1 MRTIIDTKVVDMRF
15 NNAEFEK
22 NVSKTMST
30 LDKLKEKLNLNEAA
44 KGLDQIHL
52 AANRMNFAGLTNAI
66 DTIRTR
72 FSMMEVVGITAL
84 TKIANKALTAGGNIM
99 SALTVDPIKTG
110 FDEYE
115 TKINAI
121 QTIMSNTASK
131 GTTMDDVTA
140 TLEELN
146 KYADKTIYNFAEM
159 TRNIGTFTAAGI
171 GLEDSATSI
180 QGIANLAAA
189 SGSTSQQASTAMYQL
204 SQAMAAGTVKLM
216 DWNSVVNAGMGGEKF
231 QEALKATAREHGIAV
246 DSIIKKSGSFRE
258 SLQEGWIS
266 AEILNETLNKFTVKG
281 ATEYAKSMMQSGKWT
296 QAQADALIKEA
307 QAMEDAATKVKTFT
321 QLWSTLKESAQS
333 GWAQS
338 WELIIG
344 NFEEARDLLTNIS
357 DTIGGVINK
366 SAESR
371 NAMLKNWKDLGGRTH
386 LIDALKNTFEAIGT
400 IVKPIS
406 EAFRE
411 IFPPM
416 TANQLLKFT
425 EGLKN
430 LTARLKI
437 SDETAEKLKKTFK
450 GAFAVIDVCIT
461 VVKTLAKG
469 VFKLL
474 GNFTGLIGPILT
486 GASTLGEFASN
497 MRDSIEE
504 SNFFGKAIDKVVGF
518 LQNGIDKIKEFG
530 HEMKEGFKADG
541 YEGFVGFLKGLWEFL
556 SMIGDGIM
564 HTFGGIGQGLA
575 NMFGKGSFS
584 DLINSGVFTALLVD
598 IFKGSK
604 EESFLDKLTDRLV
617 GDGSALAGVTNILNS
632 VKDCFKAYQEQL
644 KAGTLMKIASAI
656 AILAASI
663 FVVSTI
669 DAEKLGTALGAMSVL
684 FAELLVSMALFSKMP
699 DLKGAWRAIPLML
712 GMSTALLL
720 LSTSMRII
728 GSLNFGEM
736 ITGLVGVA
744 GGMAVLIG
752 ALHLMPKQR
761 KFQNAAKAIRS
772 MSISLLIL
780 AGTLKIMASMSWEE
794 LGRGLTG
801 AVVGL
806 AALVGALRLMPKQRK
821 FENAS
826 KAIRSMSISLL
837 ILGGALKVM
846 ASMSWMELGRGLTG
860 AVVGLAA
867 LVGALRLMPKDMKE
881 RTNGMLKLATSLV
894 IMAGALKI
902 ISSISWEGIGKI
914 FTILAGSLASL
925 GIVMKMMKG
934 KEFEIT
940 GMLSFATG
948 LLILASALKVMG
960 SMSWEG
966 ILKSLLSLTVAFGIF
981 AAAATF
987 LAPISGSLLAVSGS
1001 FALFGLSAVLL
1012 GAGLAAVAAGIT
1024 LLGTALAAGA
1034 TGIVAGLTVLIT
1046 GILNLVPE
1054 IIQIISNT
1062 LIGLAV
1068 VIGEAAP
1075 TLVESLFKLLV
1086 EVMKSLAEYTPL
1098 FAGYLIDFVVG
1109 ILDVA
1114 TEKMPELVSAVSRFV
1129 QAFFGCIAD
1138 EISNFD
1144 GGNFLK
1150 GVIAVGLMTA
1160 VVKALAGVSGSIG
1173 PAMLGLLGIGAL
1185 LAELA
1190 IILALVGQLNKISGF
1205 ADGIVAAGDLL
1216 EKLGTAI
1223 GQFIGG
1229 LVGGIAQGFTNSLPA
1244 IATDLS
1250 NFMKEIQ
1257 PFVDGARDIDRDV
1270 IKGVGN
1276 LVAAI
1281 AAVTAAG
1288 FGTKIADFLTIG
1300 RTPIEKFAQQIV
1312 PLGKGIKAYGDE
1324 VAGVDTAAI
1333 SASSQAAKALADV
1346 ASIIPK
1352 SGGLANIITGSDSLL
1367 SFAIQLV
1374 PFGAA
1379 LKKYASQ
1386 VTGLDTNSIANSAS
1400 AAKALAEMADVIP
1413 NSGGMVAWFTGDNSL
1428 ASFANQ
1434 LPKLGAG
1441 LKGFSD
1447 ETAGIVPENIKAC
1460 SDAAK
1465 TLAEMMSIIPNT
1477 GGMVAWFTGENS
1489 VSRFKDDLT
1498 NLGKGLTSF
1507 SNETS
1512 GINPEGIVACSN
1524 AAKTLAEMFS
1534 VIPNEGGMVAW
1545 FTGENSVSRFADSLK
1560 SLGTGLKDF
1569 STETAEIVPE
1579 NIVAAS
1585 NAAKAL
1591 AEMTDTIPN
1600 EGGMKSWWSGNNSV
1614 AKFAGNLKPL
1624 GTGLKDFATAVI
1636 DINPENVTAAANAA
1650 KALAEMVSIIPNEG
1664 GMKAWF
1670 VGDNSM
1676 ATFADNLPTLGKG
1689 LKGFSDSVIDIKP
1702 ENVTAAANAAKALA
1716 EMADTTP
1723 KNTDKIISFGTNLV
1737 TFGNKLKAYFEN
1749 TTGIT
1754 AEAIKISKDA
1764 MDTVKTATSGFNA
1777 ELMSGVS
1784 EAIEKMVNALKTMS
1798 GVSVESVK
1806 GFTEAMAELG
1816 KVEVKTIAD
1825 SFNNAGTQLEEIGKN
1840 IITRIITGIRSK
1852 DTDMSTAGT
1861 DSATKLGEGLT
1872 ANNDKLNA
1880 SCETLVSK
1888 SAEKIKGYRKYFYDA
1903 GGYLVEGFAQG
1914 ISHDTWKAEAAAK
1927 VMAEAAETAARN
1939 ALKINSPSKIFEK
1952 IGSGI
1957 PEGFVNGI
1965 QTFGSSVKNSVKDM
1979 GGSAISGMKNVM
1991 TQIMDSFNTD
2001 SISQPTIRP
2010 VLDLSDIQAGAGS
2023 IGSMFNNVGVS
2034 ANLGA
2039 VTSSINSRLQNG
2051 SNDDVISA
2059 INKLGKVLGS
2069 GTGDTYNINGVSV
2082 DDESG
2087 VKDAVQTII
2096 RAAKIGRRT

>member
-1 MRTIIDTKVVDMRF
+1 MRTTIDTKIVDMKF
-15 NNAEFEK
+15 NNEQFEK
-22 NVSKTMST
+22 NVAKTMSS
-30 LDKLKEKLNLNEAA
+30 LDKLKEKLKLNEAT
-44 KGLDQIHL
+44 KGFEQLTA
-52 AANRMNFAGLTNAI
+52 AANKFNLTGVANTI
-66 DTIRTR
+66 DTIRTK
-72 FSMMEVVGITAL
+72 FSAMEVVGLTAI
-84 TKIANKALTAGGNIM
+84 TKIANKAITAGGNIV
-99 SALTVDPIKTG
+99 SALTIDPMTTG
-110 FDEYE
+110 FNEYE

-131 GTTMDDVTA
+131 GTTMADVTE
-140 TLEELN
+140 TLDELN
-146 KYADKTIYNFAEM
+146 TYADKTIYNFAEM

-171 GLEDSATSI
+171 GLKESATSI

-231 QEALKATAREHGIAV
+231 QEALKATAREHGVAV
-246 DSIIKKSGSFRE
+246 DTIIKNSGSFRE
-258 SLQEGWIS
+258 SLQEGWIT

-281 ATEYAKSMMQSGKWT
+281 ATEYAQSMMNSGKWT

-357 DTIGGVINK
+357 DTIGGVINRT
-366 SAESR
+366 AESR
-371 NAMLKNWKDLGGRTH
+371 NAMLKNWKDLGGRQH
-386 LIDALKNTFEAIGT
+386 LVDALTNSFEAIGS

-416 TANQLLKFT
+416 TAKQLLKFT

-437 SDETAEKLKKTFK
+437 SDTTAEKLKTTFK
-450 GAFAVIDVCIT
+450 GVFAVIDVAIT
-461 VVKTLAKG
+461 VVSKLAKG
-469 VFKLL
+469 IFKLL

-486 GASTLGEFASN
+486 GTSTLGEFASN

-504 SNFFGKAIDKVVGF
+504 SNFFGKAIDKLVGF
-518 LQNGIDKIKEFG
+518 LQNGINKVKEFG
-530 HEMKEGFKADG
+530 SELKEGFKADG
-541 YEGFVGFLKGLWEFL
+541 YEGFVGFLKGLWEFV
-556 SMIGDGIM
+556 SMVGDGIM
-564 HTFGGIGQGLA
+564 QTFGGIGQGLA

-584 DLINSGVFTALLVD
+584 DLVNSGVFTALLVD

-644 KAGTLMKIASAI
+644 KAGTLMKIATAI
-656 AILAASI
+656 GILAASI

-684 FAELLVSMALFSKMP
+684 FVELIGSMALFSKIP
-699 DLKGAWRAIPLML
+699 DLKGTWRAIPLML
-712 GMSTALLL
+712 GMSTSLLL
-720 LSTSMRII
+720 LSASMRII

-744 GGMAVLIG
+744 GGIGVLVG

-780 AGTLKIMASMSWEE
+780 AGSLKVMASMSWME
-794 LGRGLTG
+794 LGRGLAGT
-801 AVVGL
+801 VVGL
-806 AALVGALRLMPKQRK
+806 AALVGALHLMPKKRK

-826 KAIRSMSISLL
+826 DAIRSMSISLL
-837 ILGGALKVM
+837 ILSGALKVM

-860 AVVGLAA
+860 AVVGLGA
-867 LVGALRLMPKDMKE
+867 LVGALHLMPKDMKE

-894 IMAGALKI
+894 IMAGALKL

-914 FTILAGSLASL
+914 FTILAGSLAGL
-925 GIVMKMMKG
+925 AIVMKMMKG

-948 LLILASALKVMG
+948 LLILAGALKVMG

-966 ILKSLLSLTVAFGIF
+966 ILKSLLSLAVAFGIF

-1001 FALFGLSAVLL
+1001 FALFGLAAVVL

-1034 TGIVAGLTVLIT
+1034 TGIVAGLTVLVT
-1046 GILNLVPE
+1046 GILQLVPA
-1054 IIQIISNT
+1054 IIKIIGDT

-1086 EVMKSLAEYTPL
+1086 EVMRSLAEYTPL

-1129 QAFFGCIAD
+1129 QAFFGCVAD

-1160 VVKALAGVSGSIG
+1160 LVHGLAGVSGAIG

-1190 IILALVGQLNKISGF
+1190 VVLALVGQLNKISGF

-1250 NFMKEIQ
+1250 NFMTEIQ
-1257 PFVDGARDIDRDV
+1257 PFVDGARDIDKDV

-1276 LVAAI
+1276 LVGAI

-1288 FGTKIADFLTIG
+1288 FGQKLADWLTIG
-1300 RTPIEKFAQQIV
+1300 KTPIEKFAQQIV
-1312 PLGKGIKAYGDE
+1312 ALGKGMKAYGDE
-1324 VAGVDTAAI
+1324 VAGIDAAAV
-1333 SASSQAAKALADV
+1333 SASAEAAKGLADV
-1346 ASIIPK
+1346 ASVIPK
-1352 SGGLANIITGSDSLL
+1352 SGGLANIFTGSDSLL
-1367 SFAIQLV
+1367 SFAIQLI

-1386 VTGLDTNSIANSAS
+1386 VTGLDTNSISNSAV
-1400 AAKALAEMADVIP
+1400 AAKALAEMANVIP

-1428 ASFANQ
+1428 ASFADQ

-1447 ETAGIVPENIKAC
+1447 ETAGIVPENITAC
-1460 SDAAK
+1460 SNAAK

-1498 NLGKGLTSF
+1498 ALGQGLTSF
-1507 SNETS
+1507 SNETAS
-1512 GINPEGIVACSN
+1512 INPESIVAASN
-1524 AAKTLAEMFS
+1524 AAKTLAEMFA

-1545 FTGENSVSRFADSLK
+1545 FTGENSVSRFAGSLK
-1560 SLGTGLKDF
+1560 SLGTGLKEF

-1579 NIVAAS
+1579 NIVAAA

-1591 AEMTDTIPN
+1591 AEMTETIPS
-1600 EGGMKSWWSGNNSV
+1600 EGGMKAWWSGEASV
-1614 AKFAGNLKPL
+1614 SKFADNLKPL
-1624 GTGLKDFATAVI
+1624 GTGLKDFSTEVAE
-1636 DINPENVTAAANAA
+1636 INPENVTAAAGAA

-1670 VGDNSM
+1670 TGENSM
-1676 ATFADNLPTLGKG
+1676 ATFADNLPELGKG
-1689 LKGFSDSVIDIKP
+1689 LKGFSDAVIDIKP

-1716 EMADTTP
+1716 EMAETTP
-1723 KNTDKIISFGTNLV
+1723 KDTDKIISFGSNLV
-1737 TFGNKLKAYFEN
+1737 SFGSKLKEYFEK

-1754 AEAIKISKDA
+1754 AESIKISKDA
-1764 MDTVKTATSGFNA
+1764 MEMVKTATSGFNH
-1777 ELMSGVS
+1777 ELISGAS
-1784 EAIEKMVNALKTMS
+1784 EAIEKMVEALKKMS

-1825 SFNNAGTQLEEIGKN
+1825 SFNNASTQLEEIGKN
-1840 IITRIITGIRSK
+1840 IISKIITGIRAK
-1852 DTDMSTAGT
+1852 DPDMVTAGT
-1861 DSATKLGEGLT
+1861 ESATKLGEGLSAT
-1872 ANNDKLNA
+1872 NDKLNS
-1880 SCETLVSK
+1880 SCETLVSNA
-1888 SAEKIKGYRKYFYDA
+1888 AEKIKGHRKYFYQA
-1903 GGYLVEGFAQG
+1903 GGSLVEGFANG
-1914 ISHDTWKAEAAAK
+1914 ISQDTWKAEAAAK
-1927 VMAEAAETAARN
+1927 AMAEAAATAAKN

-1952 IGSGI
+1952 IGSGV
-1957 PEGFVNGI
+1957 PEGFVKGVT
-1965 QTFGSSVKNSVKDM
+1965 TFGSSVKNSVKEMTD
-1979 GGSAISGMKNVM
+1979 SAISGAKNILSSIVDSLN
-1991 TQIMDSFNTD
+1991 MDSV
-2001 SISQPTIRP
+2001 SQPTIRP

-2023 IGSMFNNVGVS
+2023 IGSMFNNVGIG
-2034 ANLGA
+2034 ANLSA

-2051 SNDDVISA
+2051 GNDDVVSA

-2069 GTGDTYNINGVSV
+2069 GGDTYNFNGISA
-2082 DDESG
+2082 DGDES
-2087 VKDAVQTII
+2087 VKEAVQTII
-2096 RAAKIGRRT
+2096 RAAKLERRI

>member
-371 NAMLKNWKDLGGRTH
+371 NTMLKNWKDLGGRTH
-386 LIDALKNTFEAIGT
+386 LVDALKNTFEAIGT

-461 VVKTLAKG
+461 IVKALAKG
-469 VFKLL
+469 IFKLL

-530 HEMKEGFKADG
+530 HEMKEGFKADR

-556 SMIGDGIM
+556 SMIGDGIT
-564 HTFGGIGQGLA
+564 HVFGGIGQGLA

-584 DLINSGVFTALLVD
+584 DLINSGIFTALLVD

-752 ALHLMPKQR
+752 ALHLMPKDKEYKQAS
-761 KFQNAAKAIRS
+761 KSIRS
-772 MSISLLIL
+772 MSISMLIL
-780 AGTLKIMASMSWEE
+780 AG
-794 LGRGLTG
+794 
-801 AVVGL
+801 
-806 AALVGALRLMPKQRK
+806 
-821 FENAS
+821 
-826 KAIRSMSISLL
+826 
-837 ILGGALKVM
+837 
-846 ASMSWMELGRGLTG
+846 
-860 AVVGLAA
+860 
-867 LVGALRLMPKDMKE
+867 
-881 RTNGMLKLATSLV
+881 
-894 IMAGALKI
+894 
-902 ISSISWEGIGKI
+902 
-914 FTILAGSLASL
+914 
-925 GIVMKMMKG
+925 
-934 KEFEIT
+934 
-940 GMLSFATG
+940 
-948 LLILASALKVMG
+948 ALKVMG
-960 SMSWEG
+960 SMEWKEIGRGLAAMAGGLLLMIGALWLLPKDLNARTFGMIGMAAALVIMAKAVQSMGTMSWESIG
-966 ILKSLLSLTVAFGIF
+966 RGLTVLAGSLAAITLALRLMPKNMITMGVGFIGVATALIIMSKALDNMGSMSWESIGKGLAVLAGSLILLSLALLAMRNSVSGAGALLIASVALSVLAKTLVKFGNMKITEIGKALLMLVGAF
-981 AAAATF
+981 AIMGGAAAL
-987 LAPISGSLLAVSGS
+987 LAPLAPALLSLAGS
-1001 FALFGLSAVLL
+1001 FALFS
-1012 GAGLAAVAAGIT
+1012 LAAIGLGVGLGLVATGIT
-1024 LLGTALAAGA
+1024 LLATALTAGA
-1034 TGIVAGLTVLIT
+1034 TAIVAGLTVLIT

-1068 VIGEAAP
+1068 AIGEAAP

-1114 TEKMPELVSAVSRFV
+1114 TEKMPELVSAIGRFV
-1129 QAFFGCIAD
+1129 NAFFGSVAD
-1138 EISNFD
+1138 AISNFD

-1150 GVIAVGLMTA
+1150 GVIAVGLMA
-1160 VVKALAGVSGSIG
+1160 ALVKALAAVSSMIG
-1173 PAMLGLLGIGAL
+1173 PAMLGLLGVGAL
-1185 LAELA
+1185 LAEM
-1190 IILALVGQLNKISGF
+1190 ALIMGLIGQLNKIDGL

-1229 LVGGIAQGFTNSLPA
+1229 LVGGIAQGFTNSLPD

-1250 NFMKEIQ
+1250 NFMREIQ
-1257 PFVDGARDIDRDV
+1257 PFVDGARDIDKDV

-2096 RAAKIGRRT
+2096 RAAKIGRRA